1 MPYELKKV
9 KNGYYVVSVETGKRH
24 SKTPLTKAKAEAQ
37 LRVLLQQLPKEYNQG
52 NEIVFPHSK
61 KAALEVYDVVQQVK
75 AEAKGKRAYKEA
87 LAKSKPSELE
97 YIPKDAKNVYD
108 VVRKVKQDTQL
119 KKLAKEIEAK
129 KKPESEAEYLRVQNR
144 HQSIN
149 RMLDNPEFM
158 EHLKVVDPLGYHKLL
173 NMPDEDIEG
182 GGLFDFLKTA
192 GQKVKDLATNVGQ
205 RVKGMVLGR
214 SDYPPAERTLIDKY
228 ANMPIK
234 AICIYK
240 EPLEKKVNML
250 TNALSA
256 GQMGQL
262 KKKYGY
268 DEMFHLYMV
277 ITVQQSQDNFAPI
290 LVEKN
295 EVINIHEYPNVNP
308 NAQKLELH
316 LSPKFNYTF
325 KQFLDN
331 GQRVMGSRYFTYDPF
346 DNNCQVFISS
356 LISAN
361 PPLEQDNPNAN
372 KFILQD
378 VQGLK
383 TELNPISKA
392 LFRGTTGLAGRMN
405 VFLKG
410 YGFI

>member
-1 MPYELKKV
+1 MPYELKKM
-9 KNGYYVVSVETGKRH
+9 KNGYYVVSVETGKKH
-24 SKTPLTKAKAEAQ
+24 SKRPMSKAKAEAQ
-37 LRVLLQQLPKEYNQG
+37 LRILLQKQDEEQQQNQG
-52 NEIVFPHSK
+52 DTIVYP
-61 KAALEVYDVVQQVK
+61 ET
-75 AEAKGKRAYKEA
+75 KRGTLK
-87 LAKSKPSELE
+87 
-97 YIPKDAKNVYD
+97 VYD
-108 VVRKVKQDTQL
+108 VVRKEKQRKELEKLANNQDT
-119 KKLAKEIEAK
+119 EE
-129 KKPESEAEYLRVQNR
+129 EYLRVQRR

-158 EHLKVVDPLGYHKLL
+158 EQLKQVDPLNYHKLL
-173 NMPDEDIEG
+173 NMPDEMIEG
-182 GGLFDFLKTA
+182 GGIFDFLKSA
-192 GQKVKDLATNVGQ
+192 GKKVSNLASNVGK
-205 RVKGMVLGR
+205 RITGTILGR
-214 SDYPPAERTLIDKY
+214 NDYPPAERNLIFKY
-228 ANMPIK
+228 GNMPIK
-234 AICIYK
+234 SICLYR
-240 EPLEKKVNML
+240 EPLAKGVNTL
-250 TNALSA
+250 TNALSV

-268 DEMFHLYMV
+268 DEMYHLYMV
-277 ITVQQSQDNFAPI
+277 ITVQETQDKFPPI
-290 LVEKN
+290 LIEKN

-346 DNNCQVFISS
+346 DNNCQIFISS

-378 VQGLK
+378 VEGLK
-383 TELNPISKA
+383 TELNPISRT
-392 LFRGTTGLAGRMN
+392 LFRGTTGLANRMN
-405 VFLKG
+405 VLLKG

>member
-9 KNGYYVVSVETGKRH
+9 KNGYYIVSVETGKKH
-24 SKTPLTKAKAEAQ
+24 SKRPLSKAKAEAQ
-37 LRVLLQQLPKEYNQG
+37 LRILLQKQDEEQQQNQG
-52 NEIVFPHSK
+52 NTIAYPET
-61 KAALEVYDVVQQVK
+61 
-75 AEAKGKRAYKEA
+75 KRGTLK
-87 LAKSKPSELE
+87 
-97 YIPKDAKNVYD
+97 VYD
-108 VVRKVKQDTQL
+108 VVRKETQR
-119 KKLAKEIEAK
+119 KELEKIAK
-129 KKPESEAEYLRVQNR
+129 KPKNPDTEEEYLRVQRR

-158 EHLKVVDPLGYHKLL
+158 EQLKKVDPLNYHKLL
-173 NMPDEDIEG
+173 NMPDEMIEG
-182 GGLFDFLKTA
+182 GGLFDFLKSA
-192 GQKVKDLATNVGQ
+192 GKKVSNLASNVGQ
-205 RVKGMVLGR
+205 RISGTLFGR
-214 SDYPPAERTLIDKY
+214 NDYPPAERNLILKY
-228 ANMPIK
+228 GNMPIK
-234 AICIYK
+234 SICLYR
-240 EPLEKKVNML
+240 EPLAKGVNTL

-262 KKKYGY
+262 KQKYGF
-268 DEMFHLYMV
+268 DEMYHLYMV
-277 ITVQQSQDNFAPI
+277 ITVQETQDKFPPI
-290 LVEKN
+290 LIEKN

-308 NAQKLELH
+308 NAEKLELY

-346 DNNCQVFISS
+346 NNNCQVFISS

-383 TELNPISKA
+383 TDLNPVSRT
-392 LFRGTTGLAGRMN
+392 LFRGTTGLANRMN
-405 VFLKG
+405 VLLKG
-410 YGFI
+410 YGLI